1 MEKKWNSEVYSA
13 SCWIWILLVIFIFGT
28 LIILQ
33 YKFKFMGELP
43 NPFKSKPV
51 QISAPAMPEVKQEAK
66 SEPTIKSPI
75 LEKAFKSQ
83 VAGRQVKLLIEK
95 LKNKG
100 IYIDKT
106 GFIRDAI
113 ALAFLQEL
121 LADEKSQKIFREFS
135 KAGITIFLDNE
146 YAIPD
151 GSVFINTNDGV
162 KKTAKWLATGK
173 M

>member
-1 MEKKWNSEVYSA
+1 MGKRWNSVGSA
-13 SCWIWILLVIFIFGT
+13 LCWILAVVFIFGG
-28 LIILQ
+28 LAVLQ
-33 YKFKFMGELP
+33 SKFKFMGKLP
-43 NPFKSKPV
+43 NPLESKPAR
-51 QISAPAMPEVKQEAK
+51 ISSPPMPEVK
-66 SEPTIKSPI
+66 SELALKSPI

-100 IYIDKT
+100 IFIHKT

-113 ALAFLQEL
+113 ALTFLQEL

-135 KAGITIFLDNE
+135 EAEITIFLDNE
-146 YAIPD
+146 YAVLA

-162 KKTAKWLATGK
+162 KKTTEWLKTGK
-173 M
+173 I